1 MERVLSG
8 RPESEVLVAKVVLE
22 TVITVP
28 TEHLPWLLPALRRG
42 GIEAWDTGE
51 RTTTEEALDALA
63 DVRVRVAP

>member
-63 DVRVRVAP
+63 DVRVRVGP